1 MVSFALNLLLI
12 VFLGLLAW
20 QVSKYILKGI
30 VSIIIR
36 VAVTLVLSPKAYL
49 AAKAERSLQ
58 PRDLA
63 FDFDGNAP
71 DAKLFN
77 AMVKD
82 RLARTKVAAEYPAQA
97 YIANRFG
104 RRFAG

>member
-1 MVSFALNLLLI
+1 MISFGLNVLLL
-12 VFLGLLAW
+12 VFLGVIAW

-30 VSIIIR
+30 VSLITLG
-36 VAVTLVLSPKAYL
+36 AVTLALAPKAYL

-63 FDFDGNAP
+63 FDFHGSVA

-77 AMVKD
+77 TIVND
-82 RLARTKVAAEYPAQA
+82 RLSRTRVVSEYPDQA
-97 YIANRFG
+97 WAATNFG
-104 RRFAG
+104 RRFA